1 MVNRLFFR
9 RLVRAGFLVFA
20 ALAFIPLALPAD
32 LAAASPVSGAAPAAS
47 AVGPDAAFLNGTYSL
62 ARGNMAHAAEDFLT
76 ALSWRPDDPVLL
88 RRGFVASLLSGNPAA
103 LRLARALPDDDAALM
118 LRAAVAARKGTWAAA
133 QRLIRALPRDGQA
146 GVLRPLLLAWAE
158 QGAGRTEAALATL
171 APRESGAHPQ
181 AIYLLHAGLIADL
194 AGRTAVAAGLYHRA
208 EAALHGGDLRSGQI
222 FASFDARHGKR
233 AAALRRLDA
242 LARTTPEFAI
252 ALPGLAASLAHRPI
266 GSAAAGMAEAF
277 LGLGATLRASDQPD
291 SALLM
296 LRLALAARPEF
307 AAARLL
313 AADILA
319 AQIQEPA
326 PGAVREGTPEP
337 AREAL
342 ALLDGIPVNDPLAAV
357 AQLQTADV
365 LRRLGRDQ
373 EALRLLRRLA
383 RLAPDSPLPLAEQG
397 DILRET
403 GHFRAAVAAYT
414 QALARSGTATKA
426 DWAMFYDRGVAYD
439 RAGDWPKAEA
449 DFKRALQVSPN
460 QPLVLNYLG
469 YSWADRG
476 DHLAEAERMI
486 EAANRLLPDN
496 AAVTD
501 SLGWVRLRQGQIAQA
516 VDLLQRAA
524 ELAPLDATI
533 NFHLGDAY
541 WAVGRKI
548 EARYQWQ
555 RALTLHPDAA
565 EAVRLQK
572 RLLRDTDA
580 GGRRAP
586 AKRLAG
592 R

>member
-1 MVNRLFFR
+1 MVIRIFLR
-9 RLVRAGFLVFA
+9 RLVPAGFL
-20 ALAFIPLALPAD
+20 ALAVLALPATP
-32 LAAASPVSGAAPAAS
+32 AAAS
-47 AVGPDAAFLNGTYSL
+47 AVAGAAPEASAIGPDAAFLNGTYAL
-62 ARGNMAHAAEDFLT
+62 ARGNVAHAAEDFLT
-76 ALSWRPDDPVLL
+76 ALNRRPDDPVLL
-88 RRGFVASLLSGNPAA
+88 RRGFAACLLSGNPAA

-118 LRAAVAARKGTWAAA
+118 LRAGVAAREGNWAAA

-158 QGAGRTEAALATL
+158 QGAGQTDAALATL
-171 APRESGAHPQ
+171 APHDSGPHMQ
-181 AIYLLHAGLIADL
+181 AIYALHAGLIADL
-194 AGRTAVAAGLYHRA
+194 AGRTAVAAGFYHRA

-233 AAALRRLDA
+233 ASALRRLAA
-242 LARTTPEFAI
+242 LARATPEFAI
-252 ALPGLAASLAHRPI
+252 ALPGLTGSLAHRPI

-277 LGLGATLRASDQPD
+277 LGLGATLRASDQPE

-296 LRLALAARPEF
+296 LRLALAARPDF

-319 AQIQEPA
+319 AQIREPPA
-326 PGAVREGTPEP
+326 DGSPEP

-342 ALLDGIPVNDPLAAV
+342 ALLAGIPVNDPLAAV

-365 LRRLGRDQ
+365 LRRLGRTQ
-373 EALRLLRRLA
+373 AAMQLLRRLA
-383 RLAPDSPLPLAEQG
+383 RIAPESPLPLAEQG

-414 QALARSGTATKA
+414 QALARAGTAGKA

-449 DFKRALQVSPN
+449 DFKRALQLSPN

-476 DHLAEAERMI
+476 VHLAAAERMI
-486 EAANRLLPDN
+486 ETANRELPDN

-501 SLGWVRLRQGQIAQA
+501 SLGWVRLRQGNIAQA

-541 WAVGRKI
+541 WAAGRKI

-555 RALTLHPDAA
+555 RALTLHPSPA
-565 EAVRLQK
+565 EAARLQK
-572 RLLRDTDA
+572 RLLRATAA
-580 GGRRAP
+580 GSVLPP
-586 AKRLAG
+586 AKHLAV

>member
-1 MVNRLFFR
+1 MMIRLFFR
-9 RLVRAGFLVFA
+9 RLVLAGFLVFA
-20 ALAFIPLALPAD
+20 ALALPVD
-32 LAAASPVSGAAPAAS
+32 PVAASPVTGPAPAAS
-47 AVGPDAAFLNGTYSL
+47 VVGPDAAFLNGTYSL
-62 ARGNMAHAAEDFLT
+62 ARGNVAHAAEDFLT
-76 ALSWRPDDPVLL
+76 ALTWRPDDPALL
-88 RRGFVASLLSGNPAA
+88 RRGFAASLLSGNPAA

-118 LRAAVAARKGTWAAA
+118 LRAAVAAREGSWTAA

-158 QGAGRTEAALATL
+158 QGAGQTDAALATL
-171 APRESGAHPQ
+171 APDDSGAHAQ

-194 AGRTAVAAGLYHRA
+194 AGRTAVAAGFYHRA
-208 EAALHGGDLRSGQI
+208 EAALHGGDLRSGQV

-233 AAALRRLDA
+233 APALRRLAA
-242 LARTTPEFAI
+242 LAHATPEFAI
-252 ALPGLAASLAHRPI
+252 ALPGLVASLSHRPI
-266 GSAAAGMAEAF
+266 DSAAAGMAEAF

-296 LRLALAARPEF
+296 LRLALAARPQF

-326 PGAVREGTPEP
+326 PGAVPEGTPEP

-342 ALLDGIPVNDPLAAV
+342 ALLAGIPLNDPLAAV

-365 LRRLGRDQ
+365 LRRLGRGQ
-373 EALRLLRRLA
+373 EAMQLLRRLA
-383 RLAPDSPLPLAEQG
+383 RIAPESPLPLAEQG

-414 QALARSGTATKA
+414 QALARAGTAGKA
-426 DWAMFYDRGVAYD
+426 DWAMYYDRGVAYD
-439 RAGDWPKAEA
+439 RAGAWPKAEA
-449 DFKRALQVSPN
+449 DFKRALQLSPN

-476 DHLAEAERMI
+476 DHLAAAARMI
-486 EAANRLLPDN
+486 ETANRQLPDN

-501 SLGWVRLRQGQIAQA
+501 SLGWVRLRQGKIAQA

-541 WAVGRKI
+541 WAAGRKI

-555 RALTLHPDAA
+555 RALTLHPAPA

-572 RLLRDTDA
+572 RLLRDTAA
-580 GGRRAP
+580 GRVLAP

>member
-1 MVNRLFFR
+1 MVIRMFFR
-9 RLVRAGFLVFA
+9 RLVPAGFLV
-20 ALAFIPLALPAD
+20 LAVLALPAAP
-32 LAAASPVSGAAPAAS
+32 AAASAVAGAAPDAS
-47 AVGPDAAFLNGTYSL
+47 AVGPDAAFLNGTYAL
-62 ARGNMAHAAEDFLT
+62 ARGNVAHAAEDFLT
-76 ALSWRPDDPVLL
+76 ALNRRPDDPVLL
-88 RRGFVASLLSGNPAA
+88 RRGFAACLLSGNPAA

-118 LRAAVAARKGTWAAA
+118 LRAGVAARDGNWTAA

-158 QGAGRTEAALATL
+158 QGAGQTDAALATL
-171 APRESGAHPQ
+171 APDDSGAHAQ
-181 AIYLLHAGLIADL
+181 AIYALHAGLIADL
-194 AGRTAVAAGLYHRA
+194 AGRTAVAAGFYHRA
-208 EAALHGGDLRSGQI
+208 EVALHGGDLRSGQI

-233 AAALRRLDA
+233 GPALRRLAA
-242 LARTTPEFAI
+242 LAHATPEFAI
-252 ALPGLAASLAHRPI
+252 ALPGLVGSLAHRPI

-277 LGLGATLRASDQPD
+277 LGLGATLRASDQPE

-296 LRLALAARPEF
+296 LRLALAARSDF

-319 AQIQEPA
+319 AQIREPPA
-326 PGAVREGTPEP
+326 DGSPEP

-342 ALLDGIPVNDPLAAV
+342 ALLAGIPVNDPLAAV

-365 LRRLGRDQ
+365 LRRLGRSQ
-373 EALRLLRRLA
+373 EAMQLLRRLA
-383 RLAPDSPLPLAEQG
+383 RIAPDSPLPLAEQG

-414 QALARSGTATKA
+414 QALARAGTAGKA
-426 DWAMFYDRGVAYD
+426 DWAMYYDRGVAYD

-449 DFKRALQVSPN
+449 DFKRALQLSPN

-476 DHLAEAERMI
+476 DHLAAAERMI
-486 EAANRLLPDN
+486 ETANRQLPDN

-501 SLGWVRLRQGQIAQA
+501 SLGWVRLRQGKIAQA

-541 WAVGRKI
+541 WAAGRKI

-555 RALTLHPDAA
+555 RALTLHPAPA
-565 EAVRLQK
+565 EAARLQK
-572 RLLRDTDA
+572 RLLRDTAA
-580 GGRRAP
+580 GSVLAP